1 MRKVIVPVFALAL
14 CMGTAFAEVKTGT
27 PARPKPNTPT
37 MGHRPIATWRTFQN
51 PTIQKQITN
60 ALNTGNATEL
70 KKVLNENNIDIN
82 ATNAYPNVVYNEFDY
97 MTNGHTLLTGAI
109 DRAYDGNGGCDL
121 NKVKTLLQAGADLNT
136 RNGVGQVPMD
146 YVRRQNCN
154 TDFKTTDYDVMYEF
168 MTKAGAKPNPKYAG
182 KSFKPTKDEKALIK
196 AAKKG
201 DSATVANLLAKGT
214 DPNASDKLLN
224 TALMAA
230 VEAGQEE
237 TAKQLIAAGAD
248 VRILNADKQNALTVA
263 INNKQTAMFPLL
275 LQNGAYARK
284 GILDAAQTGNVEIL
298 QALINA
304 GANLEEIENGETP
317 LYEVIS
323 KLYKNNYDT
332 KQADTLL
339 QAGAN
344 AKYTAHGNSMLYYVS
359 GPNLGNKRKQLLQWL
374 KGYGAEF
381 TEKDQEDITKA
392 WQQAEAEYEA
402 KYGKENVGD
411 IFVKGLAEVGV
422 AIVPQL
428 IEQYGGVPAAS
439 VAQALNATNTTS
451 SGNGTCGDSKHQFTE
466 ATCDKCVNN
475 KPRTNAACAA
485 CCATLGKPLI
495 NNTYYPNGPR
505 PQDGFNRPGC
515 YCIFS
520 DGSANIF

>member
-1 MRKVIVPVFALAL
+1 MKKLFIAVLAL
-14 CMGTAFAEVKTGT
+14 SVFTTAVYAKSQASTTKKDT
-27 PARPKPNTPT
+27 PK
-37 MGHRPIATWRTFQN
+37 GHRPIATWRTFQN

-121 NKVKTLLQAGADLNT
+121 NKVKTLLQAGADLNA
-136 RNGVGQVPMD
+136 RNGIGQVPMD

-154 TDFKTTDYDVMYEF
+154 TDFKTTDYDVMYDF
-168 MTKAGAKPNPKYAG
+168 LTKAGAKPNPKYVG
-182 KSFKPTKDEKALIK
+182 KSFRPTKDEKALIK

-201 DSATVANLLAKGT
+201 DTATVANLLAKGT

-248 VRILNADKQNALTVA
+248 VRILNANKQNALTVA

-298 QALINA
+298 QALVNA

-344 AKYTAHGNSMLYYVS
+344 VKYTTHGNSVLYYVS
-359 GPNLGNKRKQLLQWL
+359 GPNLGNRGKKLIQWL
-374 KGYGAEF
+374 EGYGAEL
-381 TEKDQEDITKA
+381 TEKDQEDITKE
-392 WQQAEAEYEA
+392 WKQAEAEYEA
-402 KYGKENVGD
+402 KYGKGSAGD
-411 IFVKGLAEVGV
+411 TFIKGLAEVVEGL
-422 AIVPQL
+422 ATKTGNI
-428 IEQYGGVPAAS
+428 PAAS
-439 VAQALNATNTTS
+439 LAQALSTTGTTT
-451 SGNGTCGDSKHQFTE
+451 SGNGTCGDGKNTFNG

>member
-1 MRKVIVPVFALAL
+1 MRKVIVPVFAFAL
-14 CMGTAFAEVKTGT
+14 CVGTAFAEVKTGT

-82 ATNAYPNVVYNEFDY
+82 ATNAYPNVSYDDFGY
-97 MTNGHTLLTGAI
+97 MANGHTLLTGAI
-109 DRAYDGNGGCDL
+109 DRGNDGNGCNL
-121 NKVKTLLQAGADLNT
+121 NRVKTLIQAGADLNA
-136 RNGVGQVPMD
+136 RNGAGQVPMD

-154 TDFKTTDYDVMYEF
+154 ADYKTTDYNVMYEF

-201 DSATVANLLAKGT
+201 DTATVANLLAKGT

-237 TAKQLIAAGAD
+237 TAKQLLAAGAD
-248 VRILNADKQNALTVA
+248 VRILNANKQNALTIA

-284 GILDAAQTGNVEIL
+284 GILDAAQTGNIEIL

-304 GANLEEIENGETP
+304 GAYLEEIENGETP

-344 AKYTAHGNSMLYYVS
+344 VKYVAHGNSVLYYVS

-381 TEKDQEDITKA
+381 TEKDQEDIVNEWK
-392 WQQAEAEYEA
+392 QAEAEYEA

-428 IEQYGGVPAAS
+428 IGQYGGIPAATA
-439 VAQALNATNTTS
+439 AQAFSGMSTTS
-451 SGNGTCGDSKHQFTE
+451 SNGATCGDGKHQFQG

-475 KPRTNAACAA
+475 KPRSNTACAA
-485 CCATLGKPLI
+485 CCATLGKPI
-495 NNTYYPNGPR
+495 ADNRYWPNGRAPK
-505 PQDGFNRPGC
+505 DGFTRPGC
-515 YCIFS
+515 YCVFT